1 MKKVIIGLVILMSAL
16 IVGSTVLYQR
26 SSQPY
31 ARARAD
37 TIAYV
42 AERTSLSEVE
52 EFYWYNG
59 TETYLTITGQN
70 EDGENRLYIV
80 QQSGGQITSLSAE
93 NALSEQEAIRMTREA
108 REPAK
113 ILNARIGMIDD
124 RPIWEVSYR
133 NENDRL
139 GYYVID
145 LRTGEWIQTIDN
157 I

>member
-1 MKKVIIGLVILMSAL
+1 MKKVIIGLVIFMSAV
-16 IVGSTVLYQR
+16 IVGATVLYQQ
-26 SSQPY
+26 SNQPY

-42 AERTSLSEVE
+42 AERTSLSQVDD
-52 EFYWYNG
+52 FYWYNG

-70 EDGENRLYIV
+70 ADGIERHYIV

-93 NALSEQEAIRMTREA
+93 NGLSKQEAIQLTREA
-108 REPAK
+108 RQPDK

-133 NENDRL
+133 NDNDRL

-145 LRTGEWIQTIDN
+145 LRTGEWIRTIDN